1 MPYIL
6 KSKGTKQG
14 LKAIIA
20 AYGIPTSILRTQEY
34 GGPKIQG
41 EKDYEI
47 KQRFTKALDFQGG
60 QYLEAP
66 WYHTGFGRTP
76 DTIEMRFK
84 TPYEADTVLAQK
96 INSTDVHSFL
106 NYGFNLAKE
115 FNCKYWGLNLNND
128 KGSYR
133 EYSPFS
139 LKSVLLGPFGGFIKG
154 FDCRY
159 DEKLPLKEDYDLSI
173 QALNK
178 YRKILRVN
186 FVHYVCKQHTNEG
199 GCASYR
205 TINREKKQLLLLQK
219 KWGKSIVKEDTTKKK
234 NSNKVKTFDINP
246 VIKVPIGGI

>member
-1 MPYIL
+1 MRILRPSSKRHNICTTHKYINSV
-6 KSKGTKQG
+6 KYVVCEDQADSYRSKGLDIIVCPNKEQG
-14 LKAIIA
+14 NVSRVRNWILNKF
-20 AYGIPTSILRTQEY
+20 IPSDDIVIVDDDMSY
-34 GGPKIQG
+34 
-41 EKDYEI
+41 
-47 KQRFTKALDFQGG
+47 
-60 QYLEAP
+60 
-66 WYHTGFGRTP
+66 FGY
-76 DTIEMRFK
+76 FSGNK
-84 TPYEADTVLAQK
+84 HKK

-186 FVHYVCKQHTNEG
+186 FEHYVCKQHTNEG